1 MDINKNI
8 KKMRTEKKL
17 TQEELA
23 QKINVTRQ
31 AVSNW
36 ENAKTQPDLET
47 LVLIAEALEVD
58 FEALLYGK
66 KYIKADGNTE
76 NTKKL
81 SGIKIVLSV
90 VGTVFIAV
98 GLVFMFFN
106 FWSFFRQFPY
116 LPLRALRFLYS

>member
-47 LVLIAEALEVD
+47 LISIAEALQVD
-58 FEALLYGK
+58 FEALLNVFL
-66 KYIKADGNTE
+66 IFIF
-76 NTKKL
+76 L
-81 SGIKIVLSV
+81 FLIKILTN
-90 VGTVFIAV
+90 VG
-98 GLVFMFFN
+98 
-106 FWSFFRQFPY
+106 
-116 LPLRALRFLYS
+116 